1 MMTCQQDSFREE
13 LTMTAV
19 KIGIIIGSTRPG
31 RVGDQVAKWVLEQ
44 ASARTDAEFELVD
57 LADFALPHLD
67 EAVPPS
73 LGQYAQA
80 HTKAWAEKVDSFDG
94 YIFVTP
100 EYNHSTS
107 GALKNALDFVY
118 GEWNDKAAGL
128 VSYGAAGGTRAAEH
142 LRLIL
147 GELQVADVRQQVAFS
162 LMTDF
167 ENYRVFTPAAY
178 HQGML
183 ATQLDQL
190 VPWAAAL
197 KGVRDARSALAAAA
211 SPEAAS
217 HARTPPHPP
226 SRAPG
231 AFVIGSGR
239 LVRQA
244 VGVVDTGPHANGWR
258 GALERGVVDALRPLA
273 GAHVRE
279 HLVESALRAERDERG
294 AFRVPDRAA
303 DGHRGGVAVGVV
315 VVRASE
321 HRTLGNGGQFVERHA
336 HGDLQGRLRRCDTAM
351 VARTRR
357 TAQCS
362 TPSFPLVRPY
372 FLVRLA

>member
-1 MMTCQQDSFREE
+1 
-13 LTMTAV
+13 MTAV
-19 KIGIIIGSTRPG
+19 RIGIIIGSTRPG
-31 RVGDQVAKWVLEQ
+31 RVGDQVAKWVLEH
-44 ASARTDAEFELVD
+44 ASARSDAEFELVD

-73 LGQYAQA
+73 LGQYAQS

-147 GELQVADVRQQVAFS
+147 GELQVADVRQQVSFS
-162 LMTDF
+162 LLSDF
-167 ENYRVFTPAAY
+167 ENYTAFTPAAY

-197 KGVRDARSALAAAA
+197 KSVREARAALATAA
-211 SPEAAS
+211 
-217 HARTPPHPP
+217 
-226 SRAPG
+226 
-231 AFVIGSGR
+231 
-239 LVRQA
+239 
-244 VGVVDTGPHANGWR
+244 
-258 GALERGVVDALRPLA
+258 
-273 GAHVRE
+273 
-279 HLVESALRAERDERG
+279 
-294 AFRVPDRAA
+294 
-303 DGHRGGVAVGVV
+303 
-315 VVRASE
+315 
-321 HRTLGNGGQFVERHA
+321 
-336 HGDLQGRLRRCDTAM
+336 
-351 VARTRR
+351 
-357 TAQCS
+357 
-362 TPSFPLVRPY
+362 
-372 FLVRLA
+372 